1 MYIKKKKKEGL
12 VIIVDG
18 LFAKDTFFII
28 VYYIAKLRKARG
40 NKKEKKREKRSVGL
54 YVFRN
59 IDDWKHCAKGYV
71 RTSLVAEAIL
81 LLDYKIVR
89 HSAPFEFFLK

>member
-1 MYIKKKKKEGL
+1 MYIKKKRRKDL
-12 VIIVDG
+12 
-18 LFAKDTFFII
+18 LSSSFAKDTFFII